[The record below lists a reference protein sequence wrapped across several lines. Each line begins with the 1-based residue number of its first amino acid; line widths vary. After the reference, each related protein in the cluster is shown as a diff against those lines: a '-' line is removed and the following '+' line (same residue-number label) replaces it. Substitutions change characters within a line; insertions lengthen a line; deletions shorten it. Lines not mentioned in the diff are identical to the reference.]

1 MNNITISAKVAARKA
16 REHIRIPSTI
26 IIPPYDIQVSV
37 NEHIVQAYQRGM
49 MGCAIKDKALFEQ
62 IEKYHHFYEYLG
74 YTIRP
79 IENYDLVGVLDWR

>member
-1 MNNITISAKVAARKA
+1 MNNITISAKTAAQKA
-16 REHIRIPSTI
+16 REHVRIPSTI

-37 NEHIVQAYQRGM
+37 NGHIAQAYQKGM

>member
-1 MNNITISAKVAARKA
+1 MNNITISAKAAVQEARK
-16 REHIRIPSTI
+16 HIRVPSTI
-26 IIPPYDIQVSV
+26 TIPPYDIQVSV
-37 NEHIVQAYQRGM
+37 NEYIERGCQRGM

-79 IENYDLVGVLDWR
+79 IETYDLIGVLDWR

>member
-1 MNNITISAKVAARKA
+1 MTNITISAKAAAQRS

-26 IIPPYDIQVSV
+26 KIPPYEVQVSV
-37 NEHIVQAYQRGM
+37 NERIVQAYQKGALE
-49 MGCAIKDKALFEQ
+49 CAIKDEALFEQ

-79 IENYDLVGVLDWR
+79 IKNYDLVGVLDWR

>member
-1 MNNITISAKVAARKA
+1 
-16 REHIRIPSTI
+16 
-26 IIPPYDIQVSV
+26 
-37 NEHIVQAYQRGM
+37 